1 VVRGLWIVALLAALL
16 CGCGDGADPKPA
28 ASRPSSSAATPAP
41 AAPAAPAAPVLVEL
55 IQQRPGALLDE
66 ITVRTDGS
74 GLFDRPSGGVGR
86 VQRDVEVDPSAVRTL
101 RADLRRAPHRLPRGR
116 GRLAPNGATY
126 IVRFDGRTV
135 VARQGREPA
144 PLRRS
149 IRLLAAMLIGE
160 HVRALDEKLGGVA
173 GTTHMA
179 KPHTVVF
186 FQRQGLAGATLDTI
200 TVRSDGTA
208 KHDMRHG
215 GAGGRFRE
223 YILREGELAK
233 IRRALAKLP
242 RGDSLGAGP
251 RGGAQYLMRYGSR
264 TLTGSAGGISPRA
277 KPAVK
282 LLEGLLDG
290 SGVAR
295 TTRENQTHSR

>member
-1 VVRGLWIVALLAALL
+1 MVRRLAIFAALAAPLVL
-16 CGCGDGADPKPA
+16 GGCGGGSSSTAAAPSPSPA
-28 ASRPSSSAATPAP
+28 ATAKASAP
-41 AAPAAPAAPVLVEL
+41 AHGAPVLVKL

-86 VQRDVEVDPSAVRTL
+86 VQRDVEVDPSAVRAL
-101 RADLRRAPHRLPRGR
+101 RAELSRAPSRLPRGR
-116 GRLAPNGATY
+116 GKLAPNGATY
-126 IVRFDGRTV
+126 IVRFGGRTV

-144 PLRRS
+144 PLKRS

-160 HVRALDEKLGGVA
+160 HVRVVDEKLGGVA
-173 GTTHMA
+173 GSTHYA
-179 KPHTVVF
+179 KPRIVVF
-186 FQRQGLAGATLDTI
+186 FQRQGAAGATLDTI

-208 KHDMRHG
+208 RHDMRYG

-223 YILREGELAK
+223 YVLRKGELAK

-242 RGDSLGAGP
+242 RGGSLGVGTP
-251 RGGAQYLMRYGSR
+251 PGTQYLMRYDGR
-264 TLTGSAGGISPRA
+264 TLTGLDGGIKPAA

-282 LLEGLLDG
+282 VLDNLIDG
-290 SGVAR
+290 IGVAKSKLVA
-295 TTRENQTHSR
+295 QTHSR

>member
-1 VVRGLWIVALLAALL
+1 VVRRAWIAALL
-16 CGCGDGADPKPA
+16 LAGCGGGSPSSHVAAPTATPEPA
-28 ASRPSSSAATPAP
+28 AGARGQAP
-41 AAPAAPAAPVLVEL
+41 ILVKL

-86 VQRDVEVDPSAVRTL
+86 VQRDVVIDPSAVRAL
-101 RADLRRAPHRLPRGR
+101 RSELSRAPRHLPRGR
-116 GRLAPNGATY
+116 GKLAPNGATY

-149 IRLLAAMLIGE
+149 IHLLTGMLIGD
-160 HVRALDEKLGGVA
+160 HLRALDEKLGGVA
-173 GTTHMA
+173 GSTHMA

-186 FQRQGLAGATLDTI
+186 FQRQGAAGATLDTI

-208 KHDMRHG
+208 RHDMRYG

-233 IRRALAKLP
+233 IRRALARLP
-242 RGDSLGAGP
+242 REDSLGIGKP
-251 RGGAQYLMRYGSR
+251 GGAQYLMRYDGR
-264 TLTGSAGGISPRA
+264 TLTGLAGGIKPAA

-282 LLEGLLDG
+282 VLDNLIDG
-290 SGVAR
+290 IGVAK
-295 TTRENQTHSR
+295 TTHETATHSR